1 MKSETLVL
9 RGARVLREG
18 SFLDAD
24 VQIRDG
30 RISAVG
36 EGLEGDVLRVCG
48 DLVPGFLD
56 EHIHGIAGHDTMRGA
71 HDVLEMSRALAR
83 HGVTTF
89 LPTTMNAGPEETNA
103 ALRGVKA
110 AMQAGAPGADIAGA
124 HMEGPFL
131 GAAYPGAQ
139 KAGANLAPTWEN
151 YARLTEGAQ
160 DVVRLLTLAP
170 ENPGAR
176 GLIAALAARG
186 VAVSA
191 GHTDAKYEQIRE
203 AMESGLTQMTHLYN
217 CMSPLHHRAPGAVG
231 AALTLEG
238 GDGTLLRGAQYALSW
253 DAALLGVNLGR
264 VGFLAEGE
272 ADALPKLLDKVIRGD
287 YETER
292 RAVLSVQMNGQSWY
306 AINDVVM
313 SRGGYARLI
322 TVTALVD
329 GELAGHYIA
338 DGLVVATPTGSTGY
352 SLSAGGP
359 IISPKVDCM
368 VLTPICAHSL
378 QHRPTVVQG
387 SAQIRL
393 LLGSDAPQ
401 SACLQVDGQ
410 TYAQLDDG
418 AVVEISRADRTLQL
432 IRTSDQPFF
441 NLVREKL
448 TEWTR

>member
-1 MKSETLVL
+1 MAAAHHVVAQLASCGAQVLVEDEVL
-9 RGARVLREG
+9 AAFASGSVTSLNAPDAR
-18 SFLDAD
+18 AD
-24 VQIRDG
+24 VIL
-30 RISAVG
+30 S
-36 EGLEGDVLRVCG
+36 L
-48 DLVPGFLD
+48 
-56 EHIHGIAGHDTMRGA
+56 
-71 HDVLEMSRALAR
+71 
-83 HGVTTF
+83 
-89 LPTTMNAGPEETNA
+89 
-103 ALRGVKA
+103 
-110 AMQAGAPGADIAGA
+110 
-124 HMEGPFL
+124 
-131 GAAYPGAQ
+131 
-139 KAGANLAPTWEN
+139 
-151 YARLTEGAQ
+151 
-160 DVVRLLTLAP
+160 
-170 ENPGAR
+170 
-176 GLIAALAARG
+176 
-186 VAVSA
+186 
-191 GHTDAKYEQIRE
+191 
-203 AMESGLTQMTHLYN
+203 
-217 CMSPLHHRAPGAVG
+217 
-231 AALTLEG
+231 G

-306 AINDVVM
+306 AIND
-313 SRGGYARLI
+313 
-322 TVTALVD
+322 
-329 GELAGHYIA
+329 AGHYIA

>member
-1 MKSETLVL
+1 MRLGMVIHGRRPDAMAAARRAVTQLTDSGVQVL
-9 RGARVLREG
+9 AEEEVLAEFAPGSVQSLNAPDAR
-18 SFLDAD
+18 AD
-24 VQIRDG
+24 VIL
-30 RISAVG
+30 S
-36 EGLEGDVLRVCG
+36 L
-48 DLVPGFLD
+48 
-56 EHIHGIAGHDTMRGA
+56 
-71 HDVLEMSRALAR
+71 
-83 HGVTTF
+83 
-89 LPTTMNAGPEETNA
+89 
-103 ALRGVKA
+103 
-110 AMQAGAPGADIAGA
+110 
-124 HMEGPFL
+124 
-131 GAAYPGAQ
+131 
-139 KAGANLAPTWEN
+139 
-151 YARLTEGAQ
+151 
-160 DVVRLLTLAP
+160 
-170 ENPGAR
+170 
-176 GLIAALAARG
+176 
-186 VAVSA
+186 
-191 GHTDAKYEQIRE
+191 
-203 AMESGLTQMTHLYN
+203 
-217 CMSPLHHRAPGAVG
+217 
-231 AALTLEG
+231 G

-272 ADALPKLLDKVIRGD
+272 ADALPTLLEQVVHGN

-292 RAVLSVQMNGQSWY
+292 RAVLSVQTKGQQWY

-329 GELAGHYIA
+329 GELAGRYIA

-387 SAQIRL
+387 SAQIHL

-410 TYAQLDDG
+410 TRAQLDDG
-418 AVVEISRADRTLQL
+418 AVVEISRADRTLRL
-432 IRTSDQPFF
+432 IHTGDQPFF